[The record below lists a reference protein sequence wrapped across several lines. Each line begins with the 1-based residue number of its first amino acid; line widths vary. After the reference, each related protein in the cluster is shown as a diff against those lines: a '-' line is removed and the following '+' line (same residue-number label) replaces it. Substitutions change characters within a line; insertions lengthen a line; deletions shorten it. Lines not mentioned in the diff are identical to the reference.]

1 MLRRLG
7 LVDVHMKAFVPIW
20 RPGDLHHDL
29 PVVFAG
35 IHKEQIIED
44 KLCTEDELTDL
55 SRYVRCLQPL
65 VPSLGHQAGAH
76 GTIRVMGPTSRRS
89 RR

>member
-55 SRYVRCLQPL
+55 THALSEHLSHPDTFVVY
-65 VPSLGHQAGAH
+65 SLLFQAWGIKPVHTEQSA
-76 GTIRVMGPTSRRS
+76 
-89 RR
+89 